1 MSGVLMWLIL
11 CALAATVVLLPLW
24 LRSADGPLGRG
35 ADGDEPERQWQN
47 EKDRLV
53 GELRDLDRA
62 FAEGRIDAAIHG
74 RQSAI
79 LSADAERAL
88 KRLRQARAST
98 TAGDTLHV
106 PRRYPVA
113 AAAAAVLLFGISGG
127 AVMLSVRGDIVR
139 GTSPHADGRIPL
151 PAAQANAN
159 AAAPAA
165 QGSSQV
171 TAQGSSQVTAQAA
184 APAAPAGMPTTA
196 DGAPDIG
203 AMVQRLE
210 ARVQGGEPTVEEMLM
225 LGRSYRALGRT
236 DDAIAVLKRA
246 AERDARADTLFAYG
260 EVLFRD
266 GGEARLDEAA
276 AVFDRLLAQ
285 APRMPEALWYKSL
298 TLVKRHKVDE
308 ARGILRDLKGLVV
321 GNQDATRAVGEL
333 LAVLD
338 QVGPAMAPRPQSN

>member
-11 CALAATVVLLPLW
+11 CALAATAVLLPLW
-24 LRSADGPLGRG
+24 LRGADGPLGRG

-62 FAEGRIDAAIHG
+62 FAEGRIDEALHA
-74 RQSAI
+74 RQSAA

-88 KRLRQARAST
+88 RRLRQARAST
-98 TAGDTLHV
+98 AASDTLHV

-113 AAAAAVLLFGISGG
+113 AAVAAVLLFGVSGA
-127 AVMLSVRGDIVR
+127 AVMLSARGDIVR
-139 GTSPHADGRIPL
+139 GTSPHAGGRVPL
-151 PAAQANAN
+151 PAAQANAGAAASAPAATA
-159 AAAPAA
+159 AAAP
-165 QGSSQV
+165 SV
-171 TAQGSSQVTAQAA
+171 
-184 APAAPAGMPTTA
+184 PAGLPTTA
-196 DGAPDIG
+196 EGVPDIG

-210 ARVQGGEPTVEEMLM
+210 ARVQGGEPTVEDMLM
-225 LGRSYRALGRT
+225 LGRSYRALGRG
-236 DDAIAVLKRA
+236 DDAIAMLKRA
-246 AERDARADTLFAYG
+246 VAREARGDTLFAYG

-266 GGEARLDEAA
+266 GGDARLDEAA

>member
-1 MSGVLMWLIL
+1 MSGILTWLIL
-11 CALAATVVLLPLW
+11 CALAATAVLLPLW

-62 FAEGRIDAAIHG
+62 FAEGRIDEVIHDRQRAA
-74 RQSAI
+74 

-88 KRLRQARAST
+88 ERLRQARAST
-98 TAGDTLHV
+98 TAGDALHV

-113 AAAAAVLLFGISGG
+113 AAAAAVLLFGVSGG
-127 AVMLSVRGDIVR
+127 AVMLSARGDIVR

-151 PAAQANAN
+151 PAAQANATAAPPVAQGAPQ
-159 AAAPAA
+159 AAAQAAA
-165 QGSSQV
+165 QAS
-171 TAQGSSQVTAQAA
+171 AQAA
-184 APAAPAGMPTTA
+184 APAVPAGMPTTA

-225 LGRSYRALGRT
+225 LGRSYRALGRS

-246 AERDARADTLFAYG
+246 AEREARTDTLFAYG